1 MGGELLVAKSWSSD
15 PVYIS
20 YSVNYVY
27 PTEIKGHFM
36 MSLILPPVTISTTIL
51 ALNDKLRCSSCSP
64 FITATRGY
72 KLYMSLCVCQCQ
84 KQWQRYSCGMQ
95 AVHVTF
101 MKGDTMINSS
111 GLLKVMSLSVPK
123 IKTIAL
129 YYSPQAPKIPS
140 WQDPLTPNPNHSTS
154 SPWHKFLSAGSLTI
168 STTALHFTHTRKA
181 TKCAWL

>member
-27 PTEIKGHFM
+27 PNEIKGHFM
-36 MSLILPPVTISTTIL
+36 VSLIIPPVYHFNHYFGFEWLIEVFIL
-51 ALNDKLRCSSCSP
+51 LP
-64 FITATRGY
+64 FYNSKKRLQIVCI
-72 KLYMSLCVCQCQ
+72 SLCLPMPETMA
-84 KQWQRYSCGMQ
+84 KIFMWQ

-101 MKGDTMINSS
+101 MKGDMMINSS
-111 GLLKVMSLSVPK
+111 GLLKMMSLSVPK

-129 YYSPQAPKIPS
+129 YYIPQVPKIPS

-168 STTALHFTHTRKA
+168 STTALHFTHTRRA
-181 TKCAWL
+181 TKCA